1 MNLIS
6 CLGNVLAGTIL
17 CASVLHAE
25 ERVIVNWSEQP
36 VGPLKPSDLLPD
48 IRFQILEAP
57 EARVIDSTTDPK
69 VPFEKGGSALL
80 VKQHEGKGSVA
91 FVLHLN
97 DPPRK
102 GWIEFPAVLLGGM
115 VGVQFGANVDLGKS
129 QPGTG
134 YSGTGFARIFIQ
146 PNYNLIVGM
155 LNMTTDKE
163 ETFMTEPK
171 TEDEVPH
178 IFRFVW
184 DFEASPPRFQVL
196 QDGQVMTTKDSNTD
210 SIPVD
215 PQVAAG
221 GVDRVIITIHSGAVG
236 NVTASP

>member
-1 MNLIS
+1 
-6 CLGNVLAGTIL
+6 
-17 CASVLHAE
+17 
-25 ERVIVNWSEQP
+25 
-36 VGPLKPSDLLPD
+36 
-48 IRFQILEAP
+48 
-57 EARVIDSTTDPK
+57 
-69 VPFEKGGSALL
+69 
-80 VKQHEGKGSVA
+80 
-91 FVLHLN
+91 
-97 DPPRK
+97 
-102 GWIEFPAVLLGGM
+102 
-115 VGVQFGANVDLGKS
+115 
-129 QPGTG
+129 
-134 YSGTGFARIFIQ
+134 
-146 PNYNLIVGM
+146 M

-184 DFEASPPRFQVL
+184 DFEATPPRFQVL